1 MGIWNIKVV
10 WREFRTRER
19 GPTPE
24 DVKRKLIVDKNDDV
38 MMRMLSITS
47 AYGINGKN
55 GTDERESREDCM
67 KMDRIGRKW
76 KSSPNRES

>member
-10 WREFRTRER
+10 WRKFRTRER
-19 GPTPE
+19 GPTAE
-24 DVKRKLIVDKNDDV
+24 NVKRKLNVDKIEDE
-38 MMRMLSITS
+38 MMRMLSITR
-47 AYGINGKN
+47 YGINGKN
-55 GTDERESREDCM
+55 ETDERESMEDCM